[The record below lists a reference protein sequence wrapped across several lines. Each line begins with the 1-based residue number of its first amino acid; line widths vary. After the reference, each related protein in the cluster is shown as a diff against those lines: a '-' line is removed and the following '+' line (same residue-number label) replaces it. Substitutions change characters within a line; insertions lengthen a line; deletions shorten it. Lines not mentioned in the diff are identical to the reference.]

1 VDPTVDILNGVV
13 HDLMG
18 IVAGESVIAEQE
30 VGVERRSRF
39 DVLADL
45 RLEDMLYDGWEQP
58 QCEPLR
64 RAQGCP

>member
-30 VGVERRSRF
+30 SV
-39 DVLADL
+39 
-45 RLEDMLYDGWEQP
+45 
-58 QCEPLR
+58 
-64 RAQGCP
+64 